1 MAIGFGEDATPST
14 KFLPLTFYKM
24 KYIILSI
31 YLTTFNN
38 ININNNRVNFK
49 EFISNKIIY

>member
-1 MAIGFGEDATPST
+1 MVIGFGEDAIPNT
-14 KFLPLTFYKM
+14 KFLPLTFYKV

-38 ININNNRVNFK
+38 LTQNIIESILKN
-49 EFISNKIIY
+49 IYRIR

>member
-38 ININNNRVNFK
+38 ININNNQVNFK
-49 EFISNKIIY
+49 EFI

>member
-1 MAIGFGEDATPST
+1 MVIGFGEDAIPNT
-14 KFLPLTFYKM
+14 KFLPLTFYKV

-38 ININNNRVNFK
+38 INTKYNRVNFK
-49 EFISNKIIY
+49 EYISIR